1 MTTSLLSTLAAV
13 AVGLMSGLYWA
24 FTVVVMPSL
33 RANDDRSFIAFM
45 QAGNRVTI
53 SIWFL
58 PVFVGSLLLPIA
70 AAIALLAGDNGDAKR
85 WGIGG
90 AVLATLP
97 VAITAG
103 GSVPLNLALDRA
115 GDVDSIDDPA
125 AVRRAFEGPWTH
137 FNFWRTITSTA
148 TLFALI
154 RAVVQLR

>member
-1 MTTSLLSTLAAV
+1 MSTSLLSTLSAV

-45 QAGNRVTI
+45 QTTNQVTI

-70 AAIALLAGDNGDAKR
+70 AAIALLAGDNDGAKR

-90 AVLATLP
+90 AILAAIS
-97 VAITAG
+97 VAITVG
-103 GSVPLNLALDRA
+103 GNAPLNLALERA
-115 GDVDSIDDPA
+115 GDVDSIGDPA
-125 AVRRAFEGPWTH
+125 SVRRAFEGPWTR
-137 FNFWRTITSTA
+137 FNLWRTITSTA
-148 TLFALI
+148 ALFALI
-154 RAVVQLR
+154 RAVRQLR

>member
-1 MTTSLLSTLAAV
+1 MTTSLLSTLAA
-13 AVGLMSGLYWA
+13 ATVGLMSGLYWA

-33 RANDDRSFIAFM
+33 RTNDDRSFIAFM

-90 AVLATLP
+90 AVLAAFPL
-97 VAITAG
+97 AITAG

-125 AVRRAFEGPWTH
+125 AVRRRFEGPWTR
-137 FNFWRTITSTA
+137 FNLWRTITSTA
-148 TLFALI
+148 AFFALI
-154 RAVVQLR
+154 RAVLLLR

>member
-1 MTTSLLSTLAAV
+1 MITSLLSTLSAV

-45 QAGNRVTI
+45 QTTNQVTI

-70 AAIALLAGDNGDAKR
+70 AAIAALLAGDNDDAKR
-85 WGIGG
+85 WAIAG
-90 AVLATLP
+90 AILAAIP

-103 GSVPLNLALDRA
+103 GNAPLNLALDRA
-115 GDVDSIDDPA
+115 GDVDSIGDPA
-125 AVRRAFEGPWTH
+125 SVRRAFEGPWTR
-137 FNFWRTITSTA
+137 FNLWRTITSTA
-148 TLFALI
+148 ALFALI
-154 RAVVQLR
+154 RA